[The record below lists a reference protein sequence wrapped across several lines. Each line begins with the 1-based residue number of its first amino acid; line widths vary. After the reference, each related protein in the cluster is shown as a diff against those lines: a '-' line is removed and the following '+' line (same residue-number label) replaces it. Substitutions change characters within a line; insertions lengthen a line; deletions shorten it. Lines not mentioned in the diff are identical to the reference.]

1 MAQNSHNMAIFPHF
15 LAFLVT
21 FLVVRTTFMRL
32 TSTERT
38 QRPVTHAVWWCWTIW
53 TIVKHSSGV
62 GWVQNMAIFM
72 AKTFLVTFL
81 VVRTTFMQLTSTE
94 RTQRPVTHTE
104 WWCWTIWTIVKHSSG
119 VGWVQ
124 NMAIFMAKTTPRWLG
139 CSRLDRPTWKVSSG
153 SYHTPMHVRACLRT
167 ILVHSRHLSRVPGV
181 QKWLFLWLK
190 PHQDGWA
197 APG

>member
-21 FLVVRTTFMRL
+21 FLVVRTTFMQL

-38 QRPVTHAVWWCWTIW
+38 QRPVTHAV
-53 TIVKHSSGV
+53 
-62 GWVQNMAIFM
+62 
-72 AKTFLVTFL
+72 
-81 VVRTTFMQLTSTE
+81 
-94 RTQRPVTHTE
+94 

-153 SYHTPMHVRACLRT
+153 SYHTTMHGRVCLRV
-167 ILVHSRHLSRVPGV
+167 LFSHSRHLSRVAGV
-181 QKWLFLWLK
+181 QKWQCQLLWKVLQNACVHGIACSWYVYWRMNHWELLK
-190 PHQDGWA
+190 SEILVPTLLLMVL
-197 APG
+197 